1 MRLTII
7 HRRWRRAL
15 AVLGGIGSV
24 LAAGAQEPVRE
35 FSPLAVHQ
43 AVRTNDI
50 GYLKDLVVNGDPA
63 LINAVLGR
71 GVTPL
76 HVAAVQDRDE
86 AAALLLQHGAEVDA
100 RTATGFT
107 PLHWA
112 ASRNSRATAE
122 VLLRN
127 GADVNARSTTGI
139 TPLHW
144 AAMHGAVKVMPLLL
158 EAGAD
163 ASAETDSG
171 AQPLHWAYLGKSDE
185 AAMLIADR
193 IVTLEME
200 SEKTNIV
207 QMAEEP
213 AAELALVL
221 ESEPMEPVADEPVME
236 ELAETPMPAAEE
248 VPTTP
253 SPSAE
258 EAPAV
263 VAPPPPEPPKTD
275 IYIARVGEA
284 KGQALIVNIG
294 LGETIVLEW
303 ISPLKLWVGK
313 HEISNGQFRRFRPT
327 HNSRFRE
334 NFTLDGNDQPVV
346 YVSWQDAQDFCEW
359 LNRTYRDRLPRGF
372 EFRLP
377 YAAEWTLLARCGE
390 NRKYPWGNRWPPT
403 YGNLADLTAHEK
415 LVEWHGISGYDD
427 GFPVTCP
434 VSLSGVSEWG
444 LYGMAGNVW
453 EWCADTYPGDAR
465 YKMRRGGSWDFD
477 TEPNLRI
484 SAIGFDRPEVRDDT
498 IGFRIVASMP
508 RE

>member
-1 MRLTII
+1 M
-7 HRRWRRAL
+7 
-15 AVLGGIGSV
+15 
-24 LAAGAQEPVRE
+24 RE
-35 FSPLAVHQ
+35 FSPLAIHQ

-50 GYLKDLVVNGDPA
+50 GYLQDLVINGDPS
-63 LINAVLGR
+63 LVNAVLGR

-86 AAALLLQHGAEVDA
+86 AAELLLQHGAEVNA
-100 RTATGFT
+100 KTTTGFT

-112 ASRNSRATAE
+112 ASRNARATAD
-122 VLLRN
+122 VLLRH
-127 GADVNARSTTGI
+127 GADVNARSSTGI

-144 AAMHGAVKVMPLLL
+144 AAIHAATNVIPLLL
-158 EAGAD
+158 DAGAEPE
-163 ASAETDSG
+163 AETDSG

-185 AAMLIADR
+185 SAMLIADR

-200 SEKTNIV
+200 SEKTNVV

-213 AAELALVL
+213 APEAAPVEDL
-221 ESEPMEPVADEPVME
+221 EPMEVATEPAA
-236 ELAETPMPAAEE
+236 AETVAGEVAEAPMPSAEE
-248 VPTTP
+248 VPAPETP
-253 SPSAE
+253 ETPTDAVAE
-258 EAPAV
+258 V
-263 VAPPPPEPPKTD
+263 KPPEPQPPKTD
-275 IYIARVGEA
+275 IYITRTGET

-303 ISPLKLWVGK
+303 VSSLKLWVGK

-434 VSLSGVSEWG
+434 VSQSGVNEWG

-453 EWCADTYPGDAR
+453 EWCLDAYPGDGR

-477 TEPNLRI
+477 TEPNLRV